1 MKDNKK
7 AVIFDMDN
15 TLIDRR
21 KAFLRLCDYLIE
33 TYGTEYPFEVTREE
47 LINYMIEIDANGY
60 GGLQNVIPKLSSVW
74 KLPHSVEEFI
84 EERNRIFGQLTQLY
98 PETLEVL
105 ETLKKKYKIGMI
117 TNGYSSVQRE
127 KITIAKIGHYFDDI
141 IVSGEEEFE
150 KPDPRIFLKACNN
163 LGVAPEDAVYVG
175 DYYPNDIAGAL
186 GANLKPI
193 WITENPDEHSQY
205 QGLRVKRLKGILDY
219 L

>member
-1 MKDNKK
+1 MKETIK
-7 AVIFDMDN
+7 AIIFDMDN

-33 TYGTEYPFEVTREE
+33 TYGTDYPYEVTKEE
-47 LINYMIEIDANGY
+47 LIEYMIEIDADGY
-60 GGLQNVIPKLSSVW
+60 GGLQNVIPKLSKIW

-84 EERNRIFGQLTQLY
+84 EERNKIFGQLTVLY

-105 ETLKKKYKIGMI
+105 ETLKKNYKIGMI

-127 KITIAKIGHYFDDI
+127 KINTVNIGHYFEDI

-150 KPDPRIFLKACNN
+150 KPDSLIFLKACKN
-163 LGVAPEDAVYVG
+163 LGVNAEEAVYVG
-175 DYYPNDIAGAL
+175 DYYPNDIIGAL

-193 WITENPDEHSQY
+193 WITEDPDEHPEY
-205 QGLRVKRLKGILDY
+205 QGIRVNRLREILNY

>member
-1 MKDNKK
+1 MKEYKK

-47 LINYMIEIDANGY
+47 LIDYMIEIDANGY

-84 EERNRIFGQLTQLY
+84 EERNRIFGQFTELY

-105 ETLKKKYKIGMI
+105 EALKKKYKIGMI
-117 TNGYSSVQRE
+117 TNGYSLVQRE

-150 KPDPRIFLKACNN
+150 KPEPGIFLKACNN

-193 WITENPDEHSQY
+193 WITENPDEHPQY
-205 QGLRVKRLKGILDY
+205 QGLRVKRLRGILDY

>member
-1 MKDNKK
+1 MKETIK
-7 AVIFDMDN
+7 AIIFDMDN

-33 TYGTEYPFEVTREE
+33 TYGTDYPYEVTKEE
-47 LINYMIEIDANGY
+47 LIEYMIEIDADGY
-60 GGLQNVIPKLSSVW
+60 GGLQNVIPKLSKIW

-84 EERNRIFGQLTQLY
+84 EERNKIFGQLTVLY

-127 KITIAKIGHYFDDI
+127 KINTVNIGHYFEDI

-150 KPDPRIFLKACNN
+150 KPDSRIFLKACKN
-163 LGVAPEDAVYVG
+163 LGVNAEEAVYVG
-175 DYYPNDIAGAL
+175 DYYPNDIIGAL

-193 WITENPDEHSQY
+193 WITEDPDEHPEY
-205 QGLRVKRLKGILDY
+205 QGIRVNRLREILNY